1 MIGGNRVRVS
11 ITCRFSEE
19 QRRGLA
25 LRERRLDANGEPPL
39 SRYELQ
45 QLIIEN
51 GDPSRGQQHWEDIWN
66 ECYALL
72 QEESVNGPKDKQ
84 TDVWEECFGNHDNKQ
99 DDFIEENEFFKDDE

>member
-1 MIGGNRVRVS
+1 MIGGNRVKVS
-11 ITCRFSEE
+11 ITYRFSEE

-39 SRYELQ
+39 ARHELQ

-51 GDPSRGQQHWEDIWN
+51 GDPSQGQQWEVIWN

-72 QEESVNGPKDKQ
+72 QDESVNGPRDKQ
-84 TDVWEECFGNHDNKQ
+84 TDVWQECIEKHDTKR
-99 DDFIEENEFFKDDE
+99 DDFFEENEFFKDDE